1 MKNKFIALSAAVLLL
16 IIALCSCDR
25 RAADDA
31 GRWSYSET
39 DFTGTYICRGEI
51 YDMFAENSEEYIPY
65 FSFDGSGACTAMIYY
80 IGGVT
85 YVDGTYSVDDDRLS
99 VKLDL
104 TYSAVWDPFGV
115 RQEDYMGDAYTFTVE
130 SEARLTIDKG
140 FYAVHDGDGFEKI
153 SDEVRKLPDASKTED
168 YMGIYYC
175 STGAYENSSV
185 GDAIV
190 PYVYLAKEG
199 HCCLYIESA
208 DGTGRELWGNY
219 TSDGGKFHISDL
231 RFLYDGT
238 DADRDSIPHEYVFEI
253 ADDGALIIDRGFYNV
268 ASGDRFVRE
277 KH

>member
-1 MKNKFIALSAAVLLL
+1 MIKKNYILVFVAVLLL
-16 IIALCSCDR
+16 ITICSCNSQST
-25 RAADDA
+25 ADA
-31 GRWSYSET
+31 SKQSYSET
-39 DFTGTYICRGEI
+39 NFVGTYICRGEI

-85 YVDGTYSVDDDRLS
+85 YVDGTYSVDGDRLS

-104 TYSAVWDPFGV
+104 TYSAVWDPLGV
-115 RQEDYMGDAYTFTVE
+115 RQETYMGDTYTFTAE

-153 SDEVRKLPDASKTED
+153 SEKVRKLPDASKAED

-185 GDAIV
+185 GDAVV

-199 HCCLYIESA
+199 LCCLYIESA
-208 DGTGRELWGNY
+208 NGTGRELWGNY

-238 DADRDSIPHEYVFEI
+238 DADRDSIPHEYIFE
-253 ADDGALIIDRGFYNV
+253 ATDDGALIIDRGFYKV
-268 ASGDRFVRE
+268 ASGDRFVR
-277 KH
+277 KD